1 MTSWQP
7 PSAQCPRV
15 ARMEPLWTCLFTEH
29 HSPGPQL
36 SLPGHSPVVPLPTV
50 NHSCLREFPLIS
62 DCLPSSNPGCHQGL
76 PVTPAYS
83 AAGGSRGGLAQS
95 WAGRPAPTTPRPSLQ
110 FRPHCWGRG
119 GWGLLSLGPLHGS
132 ELESSLKSLC
142 CWALLS
148 PVFEPIPLPSPQ
160 EPYQPDARL
169 EVQSLAFRDQSSLR
183 TLLRPPALGSP
194 CLPVSPS
201 AL

>member
-1 MTSWQP
+1 M
-7 PSAQCPRV
+7 
-15 ARMEPLWTCLFTEH
+15 LNL
-29 HSPGPQL
+29 G
-36 SLPGHSPVVPLPTV
+36 
-50 NHSCLREFPLIS
+50 RE
-62 DCLPSSNPGCHQGL
+62 GL
-76 PVTPAYS
+76 
-83 AAGGSRGGLAQS
+83 
-95 WAGRPAPTTPRPSLQ
+95 
-110 FRPHCWGRG
+110 FRPPLALLCSSDPTAGVG
-119 GWGLLSLGPLHGS
+119 VGWGLLSLGPLHGS